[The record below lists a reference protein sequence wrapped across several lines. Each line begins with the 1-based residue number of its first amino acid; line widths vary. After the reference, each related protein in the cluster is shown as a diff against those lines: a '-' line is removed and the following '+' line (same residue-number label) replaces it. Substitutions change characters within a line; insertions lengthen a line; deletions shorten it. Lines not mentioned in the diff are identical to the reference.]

1 MAGERVSVFCVR
13 RGAVRLTA
21 DNVRLGKGYTLRGH
35 FNDSLPPAYPVFVAL
50 ADSFAADPHIPML
63 VLSSAA
69 MCLAVFPVYKL
80 ARLVGLREREAV
92 LLAAAA
98 AVLPHTFYAGMYMA
112 ETLQYPLFLTA
123 FYLAMAW
130 LATLNQRR
138 AVLLGAVMGVML
150 LNKVQGIQF
159 ILPFFVAAAV
169 FVRGRSRQIAIML
182 FLTFGPYLL
191 WQIFKAVHAA
201 PGFGAYGRALDSGL
215 PHWTWSLAVS
225 YAADFLLAPG
235 LVMVV
240 PLFLWM
246 RANIYTQRTQ
256 VFFVAALFGTQL
268 LLVSTLDGGLTGW
281 LRERLF
287 MYCFPITAVLATRGL
302 GYMSASVRQWFVFA
316 GVPIAI
322 AGVLLLYPFQA
333 PIPLETPWAFALGA
347 GVSKLRLA
355 VLSVAG
361 IVVLSFVLFR
371 FRRRAAVILAAGI
384 LVFHAA
390 TLFLVAR
397 NMEASVAPAMAV
409 LQPVKEWLA
418 KEGVVPGSRLLVAG
432 RHNYFEPQHT
442 GCRTDGKLLDRTWRL
457 GLPESTVWA
466 IETLGRYDVRMIP
479 GVPEF
484 AAVSKSGDYFLTI
497 AQPLGLDFV
506 SRHPPYS
513 LYRVPSGV
521 KWDRVTFAYGR

>member
-1 MAGERVSVFCVR
+1 
-13 RGAVRLTA
+13 
-21 DNVRLGKGYTLRGH
+21 
-35 FNDSLPPAYPVFVAL
+35 
-50 ADSFAADPHIPML
+50 
-63 VLSSAA
+63 
-69 MCLAVFPVYKL
+69 
-80 ARLVGLREREAV
+80 
-92 LLAAAA
+92 
-98 AVLPHTFYAGMYMA
+98 MYMA

-235 LVMVV
+235 LVLGV

-302 GYMSASVRQWFVFA
+302 GICPQVSGNGLFLPVF
-316 GVPIAI
+316 PSP
-322 AGVLLLYPFQA
+322 LLVCCCFIRFRHRFRWKRPGL
-333 PIPLETPWAFALGA
+333 LRWALGF
-347 GVSKLRLA
+347 RNC
-355 VLSVAG
+355 VLP
-361 IVVLSFVLFR
+361 F
-371 FRRRAAVILAAGI
+371 
-384 LVFHAA
+384 
-390 TLFLVAR
+390 
-397 NMEASVAPAMAV
+397 
-409 LQPVKEWLA
+409 
-418 KEGVVPGSRLLVAG
+418 
-432 RHNYFEPQHT
+432 
-442 GCRTDGKLLDRTWRL
+442 
-457 GLPESTVWA
+457 
-466 IETLGRYDVRMIP
+466 
-479 GVPEF
+479 
-484 AAVSKSGDYFLTI
+484 
-497 AQPLGLDFV
+497 
-506 SRHPPYS
+506 
-513 LYRVPSGV
+513 
-521 KWDRVTFAYGR
+521 